1 MDMISSDQREL
12 MDQALQETCQY
23 SHQLAEAC
31 SKISES
37 LREGKEDEGLQTL
50 SQLLE
55 GIGWISQALHMTYPA
70 QLEKKLS
77 IDLAELPGTLDPLVS
92 ALGNKDYGLIGD
104 ILTFEVQPLLNKWT
118 NELSEKGDQSA
129 NEGT

>member
-1 MDMISSDQREL
+1 MTSSEQREL

-23 SHQLAEAC
+23 GHQLAQAC
-31 SKISES
+31 SKISEDF
-37 LREGKEDEGLQTL
+37 RGGKDDKGLKTL

-77 IDLAELPGTLDPLVS
+77 INLAELPETLDPLVS
-92 ALGNKDYGLIGD
+92 ALGNKDYGLISD

-118 NELSEKGDQSA
+118 RELSGKG
-129 NEGT
+129 E